1 MGIESHVWKGLG
13 CKLTMGKKCDGVWWQ
28 VEHDLLQS
36 VQQDWWKGK
45 IVGAKV

>member
-1 MGIESHVWKGLG
+1 MGTKSHVWRGLG
-13 CKLTMGKKCDGVWWQ
+13 CEVTMGKKCGGVWWQ

-36 VQQDWWKGK
+36 MQWDWWKGK